1 MCIIVTVLIALTPG
15 LSAQDIEKIN
25 INKASVE
32 EFTRLKRI
40 GAKIAQRIVEYQEK
54 NGPFETPE
62 DITKV
67 KGIGSKTF
75 ELNKDRITV
84 KAVPVVAP
92 HHDRIGDEGIGQF
105 GRQVLGQLN
114 VLFGRRR
121 PFGPLPIQSVDV

>member
-1 MCIIVTVLIALTPG
+1 MKQRKKNFLLCIIVTVLIALTPG
-15 LSAQDIEKIN
+15 LSAQDIDKIN

-32 EFTRLKRI
+32 ELTRLQRI

-84 KAVPVVAP
+84 K
-92 HHDRIGDEGIGQF
+92 
-105 GRQVLGQLN
+105 
-114 VLFGRRR
+114 
-121 PFGPLPIQSVDV
+121 

>member
-40 GAKIAQRIVEYQEK
+40 GAKIAQRIVECQEK

-67 KGIGSKTF
+67 KGMGSKTF

-84 KAVPVVAP
+84 K
-92 HHDRIGDEGIGQF
+92 
-105 GRQVLGQLN
+105 
-114 VLFGRRR
+114 
-121 PFGPLPIQSVDV
+121 